1 MMQWPN
7 EFLLAVLGL
16 EVVAIIGP
24 WLIPRDRRLTLLRL
38 IPAFAAT
45 GCWIAYEQHLQA
57 IARAGDPLIRIDLL
71 LIVPLMVLTWV
82 SALSSIAVIWWR
94 MSKTVR
100 GAIPAPTVR

>member
-1 MMQWPN
+1 MQWPN

-45 GCWIAYEQHLQA
+45 GCWIAYEQHLRA

-82 SALSSIAVIWWR
+82 SALGSFAAIWWR
-94 MSKTVR
+94 ASKAKR
-100 GAIPAPTVR
+100 GTIPTPLAR